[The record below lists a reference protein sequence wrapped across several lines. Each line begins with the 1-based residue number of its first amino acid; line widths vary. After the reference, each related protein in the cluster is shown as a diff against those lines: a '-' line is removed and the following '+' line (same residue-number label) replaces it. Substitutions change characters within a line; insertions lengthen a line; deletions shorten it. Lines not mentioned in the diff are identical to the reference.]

1 MGFLKLLKANVEP
14 NVYLSKP
21 IFTCFPISHSF
32 HSLGGPT
39 VFQALE
45 RPQDIVHDS
54 RKQSPGPNLS
64 HSVCLFSLPPD
75 PLQK

>member
-64 HSVCLFSLPPD
+64 HSVCL
-75 PLQK
+75 